1 MKRALFILLSL
12 AVSLSIRANHW
23 VPNPYQFANNMNVI
37 AVVEINGTEQ
47 NNANLE
53 LGAFCDGECRGSEML
68 SFYPNLDR
76 FLIFLTLYGQYGHE
90 FDFRLYDHGTERE
103 YDFDCEN
110 LITFVPNQIIG
121 SLGNPYVFSFTGD
134 VFTVSVNVV
143 PENGGTSTGGGMYFG
158 NEQCLLTAIPNQ
170 GFRFVEWQENGLTLS
185 TEIDYGFTVESDHDI
200 TAVFERDGYTIDAE
214 ADPAEGGTI
223 SGTGF
228 YDTGTVCTLTAIEN
242 VGYSFIN
249 WTEGQTVVSEDPTIS
264 FNVESNRRLVAHF
277 EHIVYHIHL
286 EINPEEGGAVMGD
299 GDYHY
304 GDTARLQA
312 TAAPDFYFIH
322 WEEDGEVVSTSAEY
336 SFAVDSN
343 HDLTA
348 LFALDC
354 YLVEAEVDPAE
365 GGSVIGAGNYINGTS
380 CTLEAEAR
388 QGYAFVNWTENGE
401 VVSTQPS
408 FSFIVEA
415 NHHLVAHFEHVVYH
429 ITISAEPEIG
439 GAVIGGGDFFYGETC
454 VVEAF
459 PAHNYDFD
467 RWRENGGT
475 VSVEPTFSFVVVR
488 DRDLVAH
495 FVYFDGVEEE
505 QNAGY
510 CAYCEDNRIVVLNP
524 QGEKSIPK
532 MVCDLQGRNVS
543 NNNLAPGIYLVRIEG
558 TAIKVVVRR

>member
-12 AVSLSIRANHW
+12 ALSFSIRANHW
-23 VPNPYQFANNMNVI
+23 IPNPYQFADNMNVI
-37 AVVEINGTEQ
+37 AIVEINGTEQ
-47 NNANLE
+47 SNANLE

-68 SFYPNLDR
+68 AYYENINRYML
-76 FLIFLTLYGQYGHE
+76 FLTLYGEYGNE
-90 FDFRLYDHGTERE
+90 FNFRLYNHDTQRE

-110 LITFVPNQIIG
+110 LITFIPNQI
-121 SLGNPYVFSFTGD
+121 LGTLSDPYVFSFLGTVFEITINIIPEDGGSAYGSGMYLLGD
-134 VFTVSVNVV
+134 PCSISAMPNPGYRFAEWI
-143 PENGGTSTGGGMYFG
+143 ENGTT
-158 NEQCLLTAIPNQ
+158 I
-170 GFRFVEWQENGLTLS
+170 S
-185 TEIDYGFTVESDHDI
+185 TETEISFVVEENRDI

-242 VGYSFIN
+242 LGYSFIN

-286 EINPEEGGAVMGD
+286 EINPEEGGSVVGD
-299 GDYHY
+299 GEYHY

-312 TAAPDFYFIH
+312 AAAPDFYFIH

-343 HDLTA
+343 RNLTA

-401 VVSTQPS
+401 VVSIQPT

-454 VVEAF
+454 VVEAL

-467 RWRENGGT
+467 RWKENGGT
-475 VSVEPTFSFVVVR
+475 VSIEPTFSFVVMR
-488 DRDLVAH
+488 DRNLVAR
-495 FVYFDGVEEE
+495 FVYFDGVEDTE
-505 QNAGY
+505 NAGY
-510 CAYCEDNRIVVLNP
+510 IAYCENHHIVLTSPN
-524 QGEKSIPK
+524 GEMIIPE
-532 MVCDLQGRNVS
+532 MVVDLQGRNVS
-543 NNNLAPGIYLVRIEG
+543 NNDLAPGIYLVRIEG

>member
-23 VPNPYQFANNMNVI
+23 VPNPYQFADNMNVI

-47 NNANLE
+47 SNANLE

-68 SFYPNLDR
+68 TFYPNLDR

-143 PENGGTSTGGGMYFG
+143 PENGGTSTGGGMYFW
-158 NEQCLLTAIPNQ
+158 NEQCLLTANPNQ

-200 TAVFERDGYTIDAE
+200 TAIFERDGYTIDAE
-214 ADPAEGGTI
+214 ADPTEGGTI
-223 SGTGF
+223 TGTGF

-286 EINPEEGGAVMGD
+286 EINPEEGGGVVGD
-299 GDYHY
+299 GEYHY

-312 TAAPDFYFIH
+312 AAAPDFYFIH
-322 WEEDGEVVSTSAEY
+322 WEENGEVVSTDAEYQFAVDSNRNLLALFALDCHVVEAEADPAEGGTISGTGNYINGTTCTLQAQARPGYAFINWTEDGEVVSTQSTY
-336 SFAVDSN
+336 SFV
-343 HDLTA
+343 
-348 LFALDC
+348 
-354 YLVEAEVDPAE
+354 VETD
-365 GGSVIGAGNYINGTS
+365 
-380 CTLEAEAR
+380 R
-388 QGYAFVNWTENGE
+388 HF
-401 VVSTQPS
+401 
-408 FSFIVEA
+408 
-415 NHHLVAHFEHVVYH
+415 VAHFEHVVYH
-429 ITISAEPEIG
+429 VAVAADPIDG
-439 GAVIGGGDFFYGETC
+439 GEVLGGGDFYYGETC
-454 VVEAF
+454 VVEAL
-459 PAHNYDFD
+459 AAYNYSFD